1 MLWRSV
7 VGKLWGT
14 ILLLVS
20 VVLGFVAIL
29 LLQFFENYYVTTS
42 ETRLTNV
49 ATRISEMI
57 EDGMDEQTVET
68 VAYQFVD
75 PLSRIIVVKDGQEA
89 SYSPGQKGLVNL
101 TVEDLKEDP
110 DLAKVF
116 TEQKKVQKKMYV
128 PLADADDTSNGEIMI
143 VGVPMKNGEGAAF
156 VYQSLQVAQQAVA
169 KSMDFIFLSAGI
181 AIILTTFFAFFLSTR
196 ITAPLRQMREVA
208 FEIARGKF
216 QMKAPAVSQDE
227 IGELATAL
235 NQMGK
240 QLKFNINAL
249 KQEKEQL
256 SGILTSMAD
265 GVITLNQEGEV
276 VVVNPPAEKFLK
288 LWNEENKT
296 SGEETLPP
304 ALVEL
309 FHEVGHDEREKAI
322 ELHLQKG
329 NYVVL
334 MTPLYNKTKVR
345 GAVAVLRDMTE
356 ERRLEKMH
364 KDFIANVSHELRTP
378 MAMLQG
384 YSEAILDDIVTTKEE
399 VKEFIQ
405 IIYDE
410 SVRLGRLVNELLD
423 LARME
428 SGRVELYVSEVEIVP
443 FVEKM
448 IRKFQGLATEK
459 NVRLY
464 AQVLTDIETYEFDG
478 DRMEQVL
485 TNLIDN
491 AVRHTNARG
500 NVSLIVH
507 ERTDGLV
514 FEVKDSGIG
523 IPQEDIPFVFERFY
537 KGDKARTRSLDGGT
551 GLGLAIAKNIVES
564 HGGEISVSSVV
575 NEGTVFSVFL
585 PKRLS

>member
-7 VGKLWGT
+7 VGKLWVT

-29 LLQFFENYYVTTS
+29 LLQFFENYYVDTS

-57 EDGMDEQTVET
+57 GDGMDEQTVET

-75 PLSRIIVVKDGQEA
+75 PLSRIIVVKNGKAA
-89 SYSPGQKGLVNL
+89 SYSPEEKGLVNL
-101 TVEDLKEDP
+101 TVEDLKADP
-110 DLAKVF
+110 DLVKVF
-116 TEQKKVQKKMYV
+116 TEQKTVHKKMSIPSV
-128 PLADADDTSNGEIMI
+128 DDTSNGEIMI
-143 VGVPMKNGEGAAF
+143 VGVPMKNGGGAAF

-169 KSMDFIFLSAGI
+169 KSMDFILLSAGI

-196 ITAPLRQMREVA
+196 ITAPLRKMREVA

-249 KQEKEQL
+249 QQEKEQL

-288 LWNEENKT
+288 FWNEENGT
-296 SGEETLPP
+296 GEEEKLPP
-304 ALVEL
+304 ALVQL

-334 MTPLYNKTKVR
+334 MTPLYNQTKVR

-399 VKEFIQ
+399 VREFTQ

-428 SGRVELYVSEVEIVP
+428 SGRVELYVSEVEIVA

-448 IRKFQGLATEK
+448 IRKFQGMAAEK
-459 NVRLY
+459 DVRLY
-464 AQVLTDIETYEFDG
+464 AQFATDVEKYAFDG

-485 TNLIDN
+485 TNLVDN
-491 AVRHTNARG
+491 AVRHTSAKG

-507 ERTDGLV
+507 ERADGLV

-537 KGDKARTRSLDGGT
+537 KGDKARTRSIDGGT
-551 GLGLAIAKNIVES
+551 GLGLAIAKNIVEA

-575 NEGTVFSVFL
+575 NEGTTFSVFL
-585 PKRLS
+585 PKQLC